1 MKKVISFSVWG
12 TNPDY
17 LVGAVKNAEIAS
29 EVYPGW
35 ETWFYV
41 EEGTNVNLEDKASK
55 VIYYSSEPGTDG
67 AFQRFRPMEDD
78 SVDVFI
84 SRDTDSRLSD
94 REYQA
99 VQVWLNSDKQFH
111 CMRDHQA
118 HVWPVMAGMWGAKR
132 DGLINLDFMY
142 KDLCRHKHGNY
153 FDDQK
158 GLAGYYNMISGLFL
172 EHDDMLRFNGKNFPK
187 HKAMQFGSFVGQRI
201 TSKDTEGRL

>member
-1 MKKVISFSVWG
+1 MRKVISFSVWG
-12 TNPDY
+12 TDPDY
-17 LVGAVKNAEIAS
+17 LVGAVRNAELARQ
-29 EVYPGW
+29 VYPGW

-41 EEGTNVNLEDKASK
+41 QKGTNVSLRDIADE
-55 VIYYSSEPGTDG
+55 VILYDYEPGSDG
-67 AFQRFRPMEDD
+67 MFQRFRPMQDS
-78 SVDVFI
+78 SVDVFV
-84 SRDTDSRLSD
+84 SRDCDSRLSD
-94 REYQA
+94 REFQA
-99 VQVWLNSDKQFH
+99 VQEWLESDKQFH
-111 CMRDHQA
+111 AMRDNPA
-118 HVWPVMAGMWGAKR
+118 HAIPVLGGMWGAKR
-132 DGLINLDFMY
+132 DGLISLDFMY

>member
-12 TNPDY
+12 KAPEY
-17 LVGAVKNAEIAS
+17 LVGAEKNAILAR

-41 EEGTNVNLEDKASK
+41 EEGTEVSLEDKADR
-55 VIYYSSEPGTDG
+55 VIYYKPEPGTDG
-67 AFQRFRPMEDD
+67 AFQRFRPMQDM

-99 VQVWLNSDKQFH
+99 VQRWLSSDKQFH
-111 CMRDHQA
+111 AMRDHDA
-118 HVWPVMAGMWGAKR
+118 HVWPVMAGMWGARR
-132 DGLINLDFMY
+132 DGLINLDFIYRQLCLY
-142 KDLCRHKHGNY
+142 KAETY

-158 GLAGYYNMISGLFL
+158 ALASCYNNLSNFFF
-172 EHDDMLRFNGKNFPK
+172 EHDDKGRFNGTPFPT
-187 HKAMQFGSFVGQRI
+187 HKPVIYGSFVGQRI
-201 TSKDTEGRL
+201 TPDDREGKV

>member
-12 TNPDY
+12 TDPDY

-132 DGLINLDFMY
+132 EGLINLKYVCNVMRQY
-142 KDLCRHKHGNY
+142 KKGNY

-158 GLAGYYNMISGLFL
+158 ALAYYYNMFAPLFM
-172 EHDDMLRFNGKNFPK
+172 EHDDALRFKGSPFPS
-187 HKAMQFGSFVGQRI
+187 HKAIQLGSFVGQRI
-201 TSKDTEGRL
+201 TQYDKEGRV